1 MRYYRCRSAAWVFG
15 LAYLLASTLSG
26 FLHSHA
32 HEKDALCSAAD
43 HAHHAPGDGLGHF
56 AEHEEHSPTSPPLS
70 DDDCAACRFV
80 AQCALV
86 SIPAAEPIQ
95 SPVEAEL
102 RVAVPIYF
110 VEPVYTHQLARAPP
124 LV

>member
-1 MRYYRCRSAAWVFG
+1 MRYCRCRSAAWVFG

-32 HEKDALCSAAD
+32 HEKDALCSTAA
-43 HAHHAPGDGLGHF
+43 HAHHAPDDEYCVG
-56 AEHEEHSPTSPPLS
+56 HEEHSPTSPPLS

-86 SIPAAEPIQ
+86 SVPVAEPIQ
-95 SPVEAEL
+95 SPVVAEL
-102 RVAVPIYF
+102 RVVVPVYF
-110 VEPVYTHQLARAPP
+110 IEPVHTDRLARAPP